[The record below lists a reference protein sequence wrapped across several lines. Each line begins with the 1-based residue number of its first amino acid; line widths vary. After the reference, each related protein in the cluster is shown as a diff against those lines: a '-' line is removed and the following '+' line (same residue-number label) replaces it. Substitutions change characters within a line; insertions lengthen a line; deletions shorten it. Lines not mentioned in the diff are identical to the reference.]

1 MSNSEFRQKENEMQA
16 EAGAEAGSDE
26 EVFHKEDPPIKTVRP
41 KLKKTKA
48 QAEAEKAAS
57 LKQAPARSTRTRK
70 RGGAAKATGREDTSG
85 YETNSTPSPA
95 SKKELS
101 KEFKDST
108 KRKLSSNASDWSADE
123 TAAVG
128 TEDWRTGGS
137 GSNAVKNSGKKLL
150 RGPAYGERLPYHGT
164 VDEIIADPEA
174 VKGRR
179 GSVTIREYEW
189 DEIVGRLKVMAFI
202 STLDTQD
209 PPAPAYANAIMTFYR
224 QEVRKETDI
233 PMLADALSGLTETL
247 PEDRRQ
253 QFENLLVT
261 VRSREQSQS
270 AHAEKQDEV
279 IEKLAE
285 FVSQMGEAYVAQKD
299 ELASCK
305 SKLRIATTR
314 YAGMKKKLTGEI
326 ETLQQNIKRKA
337 SMSTILEIREDAST
351 LRDEVEHLGESWSQG
366 KESLASDTK
375 EVRVENLPRNN
386 RQLTLTRR

>member
-1 MSNSEFRQKENEMQA
+1 MSNSEFRKKEDEMQA
-16 EAGAEAGSDE
+16 EAGAGAGSDD
-26 EVFHKEDPPIKTVRP
+26 EVFQKEDPPIKTVRP

-48 QAEAEKAAS
+48 QAEAEKAAGP
-57 LKQAPARSTRTRK
+57 KQAPARSTRTRK
-70 RGGAAKATGREDTSG
+70 RGGATKTTGKEDTSG

-95 SKKELS
+95 PTQKLELS

-150 RGPAYGERLPYHGT
+150 RGPAYGERLPYHGS
-164 VDEIIADPEA
+164 VDEIMADPEA

-209 PPAPAYANAIMTFYR
+209 PPAPAYANAIMSFYR

-233 PMLADALSGLTETL
+233 PMLADALSGLTDTL

-261 VRSREQSQS
+261 VRSREQFQS

-285 FVSQMGEAYVAQKD
+285 FVSQMGEACIAQKE

-305 SKLRIATTR
+305 SKLRIAATR
-314 YAGMKKKLTGEI
+314 YAGMKKKLTGEV
-326 ETLQQNIKRKA
+326 ETLQQDIKRKA
-337 SMSTILEIREDAST
+337 SMSTILEIKEDAST
-351 LRDEVEHLGESWSQG
+351 LRDEVEHLGESWNQG
-366 KESLASDTK
+366 KESLINDTK
-375 EVRVENLPRNN
+375 EVRVENLREITGN
-386 RQLTLTRR
+386 